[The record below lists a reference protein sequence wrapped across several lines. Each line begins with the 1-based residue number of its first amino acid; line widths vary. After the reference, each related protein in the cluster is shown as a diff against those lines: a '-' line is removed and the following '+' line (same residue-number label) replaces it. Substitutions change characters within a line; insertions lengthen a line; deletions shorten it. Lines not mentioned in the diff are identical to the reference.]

1 MMKEFNGQI
10 ALVSGGSRGIG
21 KAIVQALAEQG
32 AEVWFTFHSSE
43 QSARELEESVAQ
55 AGGCAKGRRVDG
67 ASFAEVEAFVNE
79 VLQSSG
85 KLDILVNNA
94 GITRDNLLLRM
105 DEAAWDAV
113 IDNNLKSVFSFTKQA
128 LKHMLRAKSGRI
140 INISSIVGIKGQA
153 GQANYAASKAGIIG
167 FTKSVADEVGSRNIT
182 CNAIAPG
189 FIETDMTHG
198 LDEQRKKALLEQIPL
213 RRLGKAED
221 IAHTVVF
228 LASSRASYIS
238 GQVIGVCGGL
248 NR

>member
-1 MMKEFNGQI
+1 MGELKGQI
-10 ALVSGGSRGIG
+10 ALVTGGSRGIG
-21 KAIVQALAEQG
+21 KAIVQALAGQG
-32 AEVWFTFHSSE
+32 AEVWFTFHNSE
-43 QSARELEESVAQ
+43 QSATELEESIA
-55 AGGCAKGRRVDG
+55 ATGECARGIRVDG
-67 ASFAEVEAFVNE
+67 ASFAEVESFVNE
-79 VLQSSG
+79 LLQNTG

-105 DEAAWDAV
+105 DEAAWDTVMA
-113 IDNNLKSVFSFTKQA
+113 NNLKSVFSFTKQA

-140 INISSIVGIKGQA
+140 INISSIVGLKGQA

-198 LDEQRKKALLEQIPL
+198 LDELRKKSLLEQIPL
-213 RRLGKAED
+213 RRMGKAED
-221 IAHTVVF
+221 IADAVVF

-238 GQVIGVCGGL
+238 GQVISVCGGL